1 MNSVSKKQ
9 FSNGVKWKTINLV
22 LSKGLSFIA
31 SIIIARL
38 IEPEHYG
45 YMAIWSVILSF
56 CDVIV
61 IGGLDTVLVQ
71 KEKLQDE
78 EWKTGFTFSLYKAI
92 VISLIIIGIAPYIAE
107 FYNIP
112 ELNLLIKISC
122 IDLIAQP
129 FIFTGVAKCSR
140 KLDFKKIF
148 FSDFVAT
155 CFGAIVSLICIYGK
169 KNVLVLILN
178 NMVHQA
184 IYGLLLI
191 ILQRDKI
198 GIGIKKSSLKSI
210 YFDGVKA
217 MSNGVLDLFTSSIN
231 NLYMGKKWTPIEVGY
246 NNRAQSLVQI
256 LGVETYN
263 VISNILLP
271 TFSSYQSQKDKLKG
285 ITRIMVSLST
295 YIMFPLMFGTAV
307 CAKNIILFLFTEKWI
322 QAVPFLQIACI
333 YYAFNPLRQLCM
345 NLNYSYGGYKNNNII
360 EIIRFI
366 LTVTVIVVFQVFDFK
381 SFNIL
386 VLCGAITT
394 VIIAIIYI
402 YSVVKIINY
411 SLLEIIEDIIPNL
424 IMTVI
429 TLLPLYYISYRFGY
443 GIVVTFAQVLLAVVI
458 YIFLSFIS
466 KNKIF
471 VYLIISFEEIIKK
484 KWTK

>member
-1 MNSVSKKQ
+1 
-9 FSNGVKWKTINLV
+9 
-22 LSKGLSFIA
+22 
-31 SIIIARL
+31 
-38 IEPEHYG
+38 
-45 YMAIWSVILSF
+45 
-56 CDVIV
+56 
-61 IGGLDTVLVQ
+61 
-71 KEKLQDE
+71 
-78 EWKTGFTFSLYKAI
+78 
-92 VISLIIIGIAPYIAE
+92 
-107 FYNIP
+107 
-112 ELNLLIKISC
+112 
-122 IDLIAQP
+122 
-129 FIFTGVAKCSR
+129 
-140 KLDFKKIF
+140 
-148 FSDFVAT
+148 
-155 CFGAIVSLICIYGK
+155 
-169 KNVLVLILN
+169 
-178 NMVHQA
+178 
-184 IYGLLLI
+184 
-191 ILQRDKI
+191 
-198 GIGIKKSSLKSI
+198 
-210 YFDGVKA
+210 
-217 MSNGVLDLFTSSIN
+217 
-231 NLYMGKKWTPIEVGY
+231 
-246 NNRAQSLVQI
+246 
-256 LGVETYN
+256 
-263 VISNILLP
+263 
-271 TFSSYQSQKDKLKG
+271 
-285 ITRIMVSLST
+285 
-295 YIMFPLMFGTAV
+295 MFPLMFGTAV